1 MLGLPRWRLIS
12 FGENKKPLPSI
23 LNCWLQVLPVATL
36 EVALAA
42 SGPDVMKLLR
52 PDRLKLKDLTE
63 DIFHLMR
70 FLTHFDSATE
80 LMAME
85 SMQNLRQ

>member
-1 MLGLPRWRLIS
+1 MLGLPGWRLIS

-52 PDRLKLKDLTE
+52 PDRLC
-63 DIFHLMR
+63 
-70 FLTHFDSATE
+70 
-80 LMAME
+80 
-85 SMQNLRQ
+85 

>member
-1 MLGLPRWRLIS
+1 MKHIENLLSWGWDPLPSGRPIPKENHCFTILYWMLGLPGWRLIS

-52 PDRLKLKDLTE
+52 PDRLC
-63 DIFHLMR
+63 
-70 FLTHFDSATE
+70 
-80 LMAME
+80 
-85 SMQNLRQ
+85 